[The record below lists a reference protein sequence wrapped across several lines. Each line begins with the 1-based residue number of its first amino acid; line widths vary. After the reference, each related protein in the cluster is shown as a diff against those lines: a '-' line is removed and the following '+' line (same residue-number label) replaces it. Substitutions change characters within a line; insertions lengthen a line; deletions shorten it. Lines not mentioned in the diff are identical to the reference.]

1 MLKFTIQL
9 STLAITA
16 LAEVLIIFVCDSSC
30 VEVRG
35 QFARVLS
42 LFPCTW
48 DGSQVGSL
56 DAFPG

>member
-1 MLKFTIQL
+1 MLKFTTPL

-16 LAEVLIIFVCDSSC
+16 LAEVLVISVCDSAC

-35 QFARVLS
+35 QFARALS
-42 LFPCTW
+42 LFACTW

-56 DAFPG
+56 DALTC